1 MDKGLRHYSQSVSQ
15 STALSSALWTEEIPL
30 AEISN
35 EDAFVLQLVLP
46 HLLMCPC
53 SWHVWHYE

>member
-1 MDKGLRHYSQSVSQ
+1 MDKGLRHNSQSVSQ

-46 HLLMCPC
+46 HLLMGPC